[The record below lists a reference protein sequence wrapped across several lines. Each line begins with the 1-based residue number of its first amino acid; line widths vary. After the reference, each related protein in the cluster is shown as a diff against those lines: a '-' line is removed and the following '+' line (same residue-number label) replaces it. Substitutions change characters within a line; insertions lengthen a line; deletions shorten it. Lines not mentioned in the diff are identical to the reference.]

1 MGGFCWWAPVGRG
14 ETVTGTPVRCMNRSE
29 RLVAHW
35 PPVRPELAM
44 TVARSVADVLNDH
57 VVFEV
62 ECIDRMF
69 LNAYVPGLQYEA
81 GLVSY
86 VHQQL
91 NLPIASTAPLAK
103 ITDGFSAAMRRF
115 ARDREVPWVDFV
127 KGQRK
132 DDVMHAH
139 LAGFEGAGRT
149 EGVLFIGRAQ
159 EKTGLFRTERR
170 RNSEGEAYPWIVRST
185 GVVNHFYV
193 YAVDD
198 DFGPFFLKFCSYFP
212 YNGRLCINGH
222 EWAKRQA
229 AKAGIGFTAL
239 DNGFATVADPAAVQA
254 ICDRLGPEQITA
266 LLDKWLAILPN
277 PFTDADRAA
286 GYRYECSVLQ
296 AEFSLTQVLDRPVT
310 GRVFFE
316 QVIRDNLDAGRPDQV
331 SLIFDRRVHRRGK
344 RVTPGPFRTRVIT
357 DGVTPSLHVD
367 YKHTKIKQYHKE
379 GRALRTETTINDT
392 NDFAIGKR
400 LTNLPALRE
409 VGFSANRRLLG
420 VQRLSHNPIRA
431 AEAFTAVHAPIVTA
445 DGNRI
450 AGLRLGDRRVH
461 ALLQAL
467 LVFRLQPNGFRN
479 RDIRVLLAGL
489 LGKDPDEISAGQ
501 VSYDLRRLRAH
512 GLIERIPGS
521 HRYQTSDTGLHHAM
535 LITHIDTRLLQP
547 GLAQLNDPAP
557 PAPGPLR
564 TAARN
569 YQRALDEFTQEAGFA
584 A

>member
-1 MGGFCWWAPVGRG
+1 
-14 ETVTGTPVRCMNRSE
+14 
-29 RLVAHW
+29 
-35 PPVRPELAM
+35 M
-44 TVARSVADVLNDH
+44 TVARSVADVLTDH

-62 ECIDRMF
+62 ECIDRMY

-81 GLVSY
+81 GLVAY

-91 NLPIASTAPLAK
+91 GLPIASTAPLGK
-103 ITDGFSAAMRRF
+103 ISDGFSAAMRRF
-115 ARDREVPWVDFV
+115 ARDRDVPWVDFV

-139 LAGFEGAGRT
+139 LAGFEAAGRS

-170 RNSEGEAYPWIVRST
+170 RNAAGAAYPWIVRST
-185 GVVNHFYV
+185 GMVNHFYV
-193 YAVDD
+193 YAVDA

-212 YNGRLCINGH
+212 YNARLCLNGH

-229 AKAGIGFTAL
+229 AKGGIGFTAL
-239 DNGFATVADPAAVQA
+239 DNGFAAVDDPAAVQA
-254 ICDRLGPEQITA
+254 ICDRLGPDQIRA

-277 PFTDADRAA
+277 PFTDADRAV
-286 GYRYECSVLQ
+286 GYRYELSILQ

-331 SLIFDRRVHRRGK
+331 SLIFDRRVIHGRHRP
-344 RVTPGPFRTRVIT
+344 TPGPFRTRVIT
-357 DGVTPSLHVD
+357 DGVTPSLHID

-392 NDFAIGKR
+392 GDFTIGKR

-431 AEAFTAVHAPIVTA
+431 AEAFTAVHQPIVTD
-445 DGNRI
+445 DGHRI
-450 AGLRLGDRRVH
+450 AGLRLGDRRAQ

-467 LVFRLQPNGFRN
+467 LAFRLLPHGFRN
-479 RDIRVLLAGL
+479 RDVRDLLAGL
-489 LGKDPDEISAGQ
+489 LGKNADEISAGQ

-512 GLIERIPGS
+512 GLIDRIPGS
-521 HRYQTSDTGLHHAM
+521 HRYQTSDRGLHHAM

-547 GLAQLNDPAP
+547 GLAQLTDPAP
-557 PAPGPLR
+557 PAPTPLR
-564 TAARN
+564 GAART

>member
-1 MGGFCWWAPVGRG
+1 
-14 ETVTGTPVRCMNRSE
+14 MNRSK
-29 RLVAHW
+29 RLVAYW
-35 PPVRPELAM
+35 PPVRPEPVM

-62 ECIDRMF
+62 DCIDRMY
-69 LNAYVPGLQYEA
+69 LNVYVPGLQYEG
-81 GLVSY
+81 GLVGF
-86 VHQQL
+86 VQQHL
-91 NLPIASTAPLAK
+91 GLPIASTAPLGK
-103 ITDGFSAAMRRF
+103 ISDGFSDAMRRF
-115 ARDREVPWVDFV
+115 AREHDVPWVDFV

-132 DDVMHAH
+132 DDVAHEH
-139 LAGFEGAGRT
+139 LASFTAE

-159 EKTGLFRTERR
+159 EKTALFRTEKR
-170 RNSEGEAYPWIVRST
+170 RNAQGAAYPWIVRST

-193 YAVDD
+193 YAVDS

-229 AKAGIGFTAL
+229 SKAGLAYTAL
-239 DNGFATVADPAAVQA
+239 DNGFASVEDPAALQA
-254 ICDRLGPEQITA
+254 LCDRLGPAQIRA
-266 LLDKWLAILPN
+266 LLDKWLAILPSA
-277 PFTDADRAA
+277 FTEADRAA
-286 GYRYECSVLQ
+286 GFGYELSILQ
-296 AEFSLTQVLDRPVT
+296 AEFSRTQVLDRPVS

-331 SLIFDRRVHRRGK
+331 SLIFDRRLIHGPRRS
-344 RVTPGPFRTRVIT
+344 TPGRLRTRVIT
-357 DGVTPSLHVD
+357 DGVTPSLHID

-392 NDFAIGKR
+392 GDFAIRKG

-409 VGFSANRRLLG
+409 IGFSANRRLLG

-431 AEAFTAVHAPIVTA
+431 AEAFTAVHQPIVTD
-445 DGNRI
+445 DGHRI
-450 AGLRLGDRRVH
+450 AGLRLGDRRAH

-467 LVFRLQPNGFRN
+467 LVFRLLPNGFRN
-479 RDIRVLLAGL
+479 KDVRDLLAGL
-489 LGKDPDEISAGQ
+489 LGKDTDDISPGQ

-512 GLIERIPGS
+512 GLIDRIPGS
-521 HRYQTSDTGLHHAM
+521 HRYQTNDRGLHHAM

-547 GLAQLNDPAP
+547 GLAQLTDPAP
-557 PAPGPLR
+557 PAPSPLR

-569 YQRALDEFTQEAGFA
+569 YQHALDHFTQEAGFA

>member
-1 MGGFCWWAPVGRG
+1 
-14 ETVTGTPVRCMNRSE
+14 
-29 RLVAHW
+29 
-35 PPVRPELAM
+35 M
-44 TVARSVADVLNDH
+44 TVARSVADVLTDH

-81 GLVSY
+81 GLVTY

-103 ITDGFSAAMRRF
+103 ITDAFSAGMRRF
-115 ARDREVPWVDFV
+115 AREQEVPWVDFV

-132 DDVMHAH
+132 DDIMHAH
-139 LAGFEGAGRT
+139 LAAFTAAGRT

-170 RNSEGEAYPWIVRST
+170 RNAEGKAYPWIVRST

-193 YAVDD
+193 YAVDA

-212 YNGRLCINGH
+212 YNARLCINGH

-229 AKAGIGFTAL
+229 AQAGIGFTAL
-239 DNGFATVADPAAVQA
+239 DNGFATVDDPAAVQA
-254 ICDRLGPEQITA
+254 ICDQLGPEQISA
-266 LLDKWLAILPN
+266 LLNKWLAIVPD
-277 PFTDADRAA
+277 PFSDADRAA
-286 GYRYECSVLQ
+286 GYRYELSVLQ

-331 SLIFDRRVHRRGK
+331 SLIFDRRVIHGRHRP
-344 RVTPGPFRTRVIT
+344 TPGPFRTRVIT

-392 NDFAIGKR
+392 GDFAIGKR

-479 RDIRVLLAGL
+479 RDIRDLLAGL
-489 LGKDPDEISAGQ
+489 LGKDTDEITAGQ
-501 VSYDLRRLRAH
+501 VTYDLRRLRAH

-547 GLAQLNDPAP
+547 GLAQLTDPAP
-557 PAPGPLR
+557 PAPGSLR